1 MVWQVNH
8 KKIGSAPVDSKVR
21 KKLSIKLPWLLRD
34 LGTEDEDPEMIQISE
49 GDNGQIISLL
59 RRSIPV
65 MNWRSVGSG

>member
-34 LGTEDEDPEMIQISE
+34 LGTEDEDPELIRKSAGNNGETISYYF
-49 GDNGQIISLL
+49 D
-59 RRSIPV
+59 PYPF
-65 MNWRSVGSG
+65 